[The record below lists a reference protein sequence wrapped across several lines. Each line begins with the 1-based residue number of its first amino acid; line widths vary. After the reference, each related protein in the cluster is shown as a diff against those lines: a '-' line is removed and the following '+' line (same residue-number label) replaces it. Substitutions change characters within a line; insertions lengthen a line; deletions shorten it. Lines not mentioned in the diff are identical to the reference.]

1 MSFEKCVH
9 RGETIDEECEY
20 WEMKDYCELGETNF
34 KSSDMITV
42 DEPGTTREMTF
53 LGMLSNTG
61 CLRMKDININE
72 IRNLSVVWHY
82 DGDDVMVD
90 EIYDTDSGE
99 VYWVDHEENWSEY
112 DEVLLCSLLMSGDLE
127 C

>member
-1 MSFEKCVH
+1 MFE
-9 RGETIDEECEY
+9 TD
-20 WEMKDYCELGETNF
+20 F
-34 KSSDMITV
+34 KSSDMITIW
-42 DEPGTTREMTF
+42 EPGTTREMTF

-61 CLRMKDININE
+61 CFRMKDININE

-82 DGDDVMVD
+82 DGDDVMID

-99 VYWVDHEENWSEY
+99 VYWVDHEDNWSEH
-112 DEVLLCSLLMSGDLE
+112 DEVLLCSLLMSGDLI

>member
-1 MSFEKCVH
+1 MF
-9 RGETIDEECEY
+9 
-20 WEMKDYCELGETNF
+20 ETNF
-34 KSSDMITV
+34 KSSDMIIV

-61 CLRMKDININE
+61 CFRMKDININE
-72 IRNLSVVWHY
+72 IRNLSVVWHL

-99 VYWVDHEENWSEY
+99 VYWVDHEDNWSEH
-112 DEVLLCSLLMSGDLE
+112 DEVLLCSLLMSGDLV

>member
-1 MSFEKCVH
+1 
-9 RGETIDEECEY
+9 
-20 WEMKDYCELGETNF
+20 
-34 KSSDMITV
+34 
-42 DEPGTTREMTF
+42 
-53 LGMLSNTG
+53 
-61 CLRMKDININE
+61 
-72 IRNLSVVWHY
+72 
-82 DGDDVMVD
+82 MVD